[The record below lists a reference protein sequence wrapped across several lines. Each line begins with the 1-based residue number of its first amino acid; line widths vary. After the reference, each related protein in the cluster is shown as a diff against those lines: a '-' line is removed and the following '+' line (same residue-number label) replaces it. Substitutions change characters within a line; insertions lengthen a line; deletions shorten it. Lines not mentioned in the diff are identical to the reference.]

1 MPVTLVSERFPC
13 LLFSPTSFLSLS
25 SSSYS
30 LPLRGAEGGGWEA
43 DWVPG
48 CPARASPPPRNFPLS
63 EGPPSGH
70 TLYSSAG
77 RSGGLPWAPMAGF
90 WQGFGSEGAAGAPS
104 VRGGLCEGRA
114 ALPRTGRSR
123 FHPVPES
130 SATATELSLSGEL
143 VAAPASERRPRC
155 AVHTEGRR
163 RRGGGSRVPHRAEGS
178 PEGGQGRGSGRAG
191 PGSQG
196 LSQRP
201 RRVAQHGG
209 SSGGSPWQPLALTS
223 VTSLGMGMGR
233 GRVGP
238 QAVGASGL
246 VGPMA
251 REGRAVRSW
260 RLAPLWRGWGRD

>member
-1 MPVTLVSERFPC
+1 MVTLCILLQGRGVAC
-13 LLFSPTSFLSLS
+13 L
-25 SSSYS
+25 
-30 LPLRGAEGGGWEA
+30 
-43 DWVPG
+43 
-48 CPARASPPPRNFPLS
+48 
-63 EGPPSGH
+63 
-70 TLYSSAG
+70 G
-77 RSGGLPWAPMAGF
+77 RQR
-90 WQGFGSEGAAGAPS
+90 QGFGSEGAAGAPS
-104 VRGGLCEGRA
+104 VREGVCEGRA
-114 ALPRTGRSR
+114 ALPRTGRSW

-130 SATATELSLSGEL
+130 SATETELSLSGEL

-178 PEGGQGRGSGRAG
+178 PEGGQGQGEWKGRAWQ
-191 PGSQG
+191 PG
-196 LSQRP
+196 LVPAP
-201 RRVAQHGG
+201 RAGG
-209 SSGGSPWQPLALTS
+209 TAWRGQPLALTS